1 MSDPIPTAQDV
12 IDFLNA
18 RFAARG
24 WSHRVEQIDVLP
36 YVNPMW
42 LANWDAPQLANT
54 PEAEDDIREARWRFP
69 QVME

>member
-1 MSDPIPTAQDV
+1 MTPTSQDV

-24 WSHRVEQIDVLP
+24 LPYRVEQLVVLP

-42 LANWDAPQLANT
+42 LANWEAPELANV
-54 PEAEDDIREARWRFP
+54 EEVADDLREARWQFP
-69 QVME
+69 QVMP